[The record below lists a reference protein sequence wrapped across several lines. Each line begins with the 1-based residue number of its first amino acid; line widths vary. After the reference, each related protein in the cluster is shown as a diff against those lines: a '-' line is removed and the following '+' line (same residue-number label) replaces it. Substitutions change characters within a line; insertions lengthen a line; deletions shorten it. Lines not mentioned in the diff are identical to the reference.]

1 MSPTTLATT
10 RETMQISMNITKMV
24 TTQTPRAMEFKGR
37 PSSSLEPSFFT
48 NPGTMQI
55 TIDDPTTQ
63 QVQLP
68 TWTKMSGRT
77 STESL
82 EVPTTMTALHVVPW
96 ARVALSTAPHVE
108 PTVAGLERSTNIIV
122 LTYLFHQE
130 ILMI

>member
-1 MSPTTLATT
+1 
-10 RETMQISMNITKMV
+10 MV

-37 PSSSLEPSFFT
+37 LSSSLGPSFFT
-48 NPGTMQI
+48 NPGTMQK

-68 TWTKMSGRT
+68 TLAEMSGRT

-82 EVPTTMTALHVVPW
+82 EVPTTMTAPHVVPW

-108 PTVAGLERSTNIIV
+108 PTVVGLEKSTNIIV